1 MERLL
6 AASGNP
12 FARISAIRCDIPD
25 MDTCALRPKLATRAR
40 FLGAIAVVC
49 DLLDSNNVQQL
60 ERNVT
65 ESNVTYIECQHSALH
80 RRMDHA
86 SPCAGD

>member
-49 DLLDSNNVQQL
+49 DLLDSNNVQQHL
-60 ERNVT
+60 REMLQNPT
-65 ESNVTYIECQHSALH
+65 
-80 RRMDHA
+80 
-86 SPCAGD
+86 